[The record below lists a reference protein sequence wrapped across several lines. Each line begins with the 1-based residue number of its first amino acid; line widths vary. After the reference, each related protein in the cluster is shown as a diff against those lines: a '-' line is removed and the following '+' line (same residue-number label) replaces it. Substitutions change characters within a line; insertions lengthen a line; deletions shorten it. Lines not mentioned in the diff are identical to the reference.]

1 MSVRHTTFTF
11 YVTNSYSKYQ
21 ELIQIST
28 RFKLINIIMLD
39 NKLHKKEP
47 RQVSNLFCI
56 HILIKLI
63 HKNTQHKF
71 QVHFY
76 QQLIGNIY
84 SDLFHFNF

>member
-39 NKLHKKEP
+39 NKLHKKAP
-47 RQVSNLFCI
+47 RQV
-56 HILIKLI
+56 
-63 HKNTQHKF
+63 
-71 QVHFY
+71 
-76 QQLIGNIY
+76 
-84 SDLFHFNF
+84 